1 MENKTS
7 IYGPKM
13 YHKLAHKVWDEVM
26 DAWNEES
33 ATGLVAFRTAVADI
47 FSRQHVERPL
57 SELYRD
63 FLRCCVEW
71 FGYTDTREIL
81 ETIDNLFIN
90 NGPLTKSE
98 LSVVWNQEDKRFW
111 HTKMFWYALCE
122 TLQDIFDVEGYD
134 KTSWQLLGIGRRL
147 LEDTP
152 VDLTLSDAELMEMV
166 ENAREHYIEHGRLS
180 YELKDII

>member
-1 MENKTS
+1 MENKKS
-7 IYGPKM
+7 VYGPKM
-13 YHKLAHKVWDEVM
+13 YRDLAHKVWHQVM
-26 DAWNEES
+26 DLWNERSEI
-33 ATGLVAFRTAVADI
+33 GLAKFGTAVADI

-63 FLRCCVEW
+63 ILRCCIEW
-71 FGYTDTREIL
+71 FGYADTRQIL
-81 ETIDNLFIN
+81 GTIDNLFIN

-134 KTSWQLLGIGRRL
+134 HPTWKLLGIGRRL
-147 LEDTP
+147 LAETP
-152 VDLTLSDAELMEMV
+152 VDLTLSDDEIMDMV